1 MNPMKEKKIEYTF
14 GFRRNNKA
22 YGNLGHITSTK
33 ETVGPTTY
41 YPNYQVSRY
50 IRCGINKS

>member
-22 YGNLGHITSTK
+22 YGNLGHLTSTK
-33 ETVGPTTY
+33 DTVGPTTY
-41 YPNYQVSRY
+41 YPNYSVSRY
-50 IRCGINKS
+50 LLGKK

>member
-1 MNPMKEKKIEYTF
+1 MDPMKEHKVEYTF

-22 YGNLGHITSTK
+22 YGNLGNQGSTK

-41 YPNYQVSRY
+41 YPNYQVSR
-50 IRCGINKS
+50 